1 MTDSRPSPPFRRGYV
16 SIVGRPNVGKST
28 LLNKIL
34 GQKLSITSR
43 KPQTTRHRILGI
55 KTTASCQA
63 IWLDTPGLDFQSK
76 RTINRYMNRTATG
89 TMTGVDL
96 AVFVVEAKSWTQWDD
111 QVRDRLAN
119 TDTPVIL
126 VVNKID
132 RISQKKQLLP
142 LLDRANREGNY
153 KSIVPLSAQRGDNV
167 PLLETLV
174 GENLPEGE
182 ALFPKDQLTDR
193 SERFFASELIREKLT
208 RNLGQE
214 LPYRLTVRIEQWSE
228 QPELIRIDAVIW
240 VERPGQKAIV
250 IGKQGKMLK
259 IAGSQARLEMEKLF
273 GKKVFLQLWTK
284 IRAGWS
290 EDDAALRVVL
300 E

>member
-1 MTDSRPSPPFRRGYV
+1 MTDSRSSPPFRRGYV

-96 AVFVVEAKSWTQWDD
+96 AVFVVEAKSWTRWDD
-111 QVRDRLAN
+111 EVRDRLAK

-126 VVNKID
+126 AVNKID

-142 LLDRANREGNY
+142 LLDKANREGNY
-153 KSIVPLSAQRGDNV
+153 KSIVPLSAQRGDNI

-193 SERFFASELIREKLT
+193 GERFFASELIREKLT

-228 QPELIRIDAVIW
+228 QPKLIRIDAVIW

-259 IAGSQARLEMEKLF
+259 MAGSQARLEMEKLF